1 MFMSAESPLAL
12 PRGGD
17 GSGRKRCRVLEEEE
31 EEVEV
36 ERSLTGR
43 LFDEATGNTQTSLSI
58 SQAQ

>member
-17 GSGRKRCRVLEEEE
+17 GSGRKRCRVLEE
-31 EEVEV
+31 VEV

-43 LFDEATGNTQTSLSI
+43 LFDEAARNTQTSLSI
-58 SQAQ
+58 SPAP

>member
-17 GSGRKRCRVLEEEE
+17 GSGRKRCRVLEEE
-31 EEVEV
+31 VEV

-43 LFDEATGNTQTSLSI
+43 LFDEAAGNTQTSLSI
-58 SQAQ
+58 SQAS